1 MGGVG
6 SGRRRNPKSKHWNLH
21 IRLNKAQ
28 YDMFEDLSELTGKTK
43 TELILKAVKW
53 LYKDLTE
60 K

>member
-1 MGGVG
+1 MGGLG
-6 SGRRRNPKSKHWNLH
+6 SGRRRNSKSKHRNLH
-21 IRLNKAQ
+21 IRLSNEQ
-28 YDMFEDLSELTGKTK
+28 YDMFEKLADLTGKTK

>member
-1 MGGVG
+1 M
-6 SGRRRNPKSKHWNLH
+6 GRRGRPYDPTAKHRNLH
-21 IRLNKAQ
+21 VRLNEEQ
-28 YDMFEDLSELTGKTK
+28 YNMFEELSELTGKTK